1 MINPGPQ
8 GVEQHGRKSTW
19 GGSLPGRV
27 KLVQSHTSPACKTE
41 VQSVFPMLLFQG
53 AGAFF
58 VCLFVI
64 LFRWMRVELYHQ
76 PTHWAFSLML
86 S

>member
-1 MINPGPQ
+1 M
-8 GVEQHGRKSTW
+8 EQRGRKSTW
-19 GGSLPGRV
+19 GGSLPGRI
-27 KLVQSHTSPACKTE
+27 KLVQSHTSPARKTE

-58 VCLFVI
+58 FFPFWFVI

-76 PTHWAFSLML
+76 PTHWAFSPVL